1 MKLTPAA
8 VKALTPP
15 SNVLERTIWDDDTPG
30 FGVRLRAGG
39 SARWI
44 VQYDLG
50 GKTRRITLGPVTLM
64 SLGSARRHAR
74 DMLAGMR
81 LGSDPAADR
90 RAGRGAARETF
101 GGFLTRYL
109 TTKQA
114 EVRADTLKQL
124 DHRLRALARPL
135 HPQPVTTIG
144 RRTIAGLLSAVG
156 ERSGPSAAVNLHG
169 SLSGYFAWLVSE
181 GLLEVNP
188 MIGVTRPAASAAR
201 ERVLTEDEVRILW
214 GALGDDDYGDIV
226 RLLILTGSR
235 RAEIG
240 DLRWD
245 EVDLDHALI
254 EIPAERMKAGK
265 AHLIPLSAPVLDIL
279 QRRQR
284 GGRAHVFGSSD
295 TGFGNW
301 SRARRD
307 LDKRLGESRPDWVLH
322 DLRRLVSTML
332 HEKLGIAPHIVEK
345 VIAHI
350 GHQAGVAGV
359 YNKAAYLD
367 ERRRALARWA
377 DLVAEIVTGKTPTT
391 TVVKLR
397 G

>member
-90 RAGRGAARETF
+90 RAGRAAARETF

-235 RAEIG
+235 RR
-240 DLRWD
+240 DRR
-245 EVDLDHALI
+245 
-254 EIPAERMKAGK
+254 PAVG
-265 AHLIPLSAPVLDIL
+265 
-279 QRRQR
+279 R
-284 GGRAHVFGSSD
+284 GRSRPRPDRNPGRAHEGRQ
-295 TGFGNW
+295 G
-301 SRARRD
+301 
-307 LDKRLGESRPDWVLH
+307 
-322 DLRRLVSTML
+322 
-332 HEKLGIAPHIVEK
+332 APHP
-345 VIAHI
+345 A
-350 GHQAGVAGV
+350 QRAGVGHPP
-359 YNKAAYLD
+359 AA
-367 ERRRALARWA
+367 ATRWA
-377 DLVAEIVTGKTPTT
+377 RSRLRFQRYRLRQLVAGAARP
-391 TVVKLR
+391 